1 MAKRIMEKANSRS
14 RDFIK
19 MVRAVRPDH
28 QNSSYNIDAEKE
40 LTEIMNLEN
49 KETVKKAEEE
59 W

>member
-1 MAKRIMEKANSRS
+1 
-14 RDFIK
+14 